1 MKQKTSFYFVLYL
14 VALVSLLDVITE
26 RDDAQREIAEILV
39 KKISEAPE
47 LQVPDTLIWFT
58 KDSSRA
64 IIRARG
70 LDTEAEKRSIKYEL
84 KSLDGDWPSGLAPD
98 IAKDEE
104 GNGILTGR
112 MTEKGIYRLQAI
124 AEVNRG
130 LPRDL
135 PESVRDLILRQ
146 LGDEIPLTSR
156 PVTFTLKVEGAG
168 APPPQLTLNV
178 EPPRDDKWIVGSP
191 YIKNVYVGG
200 PTPDI
205 VSFACSDPRFRVVKD
220 VGRIRVEWE
229 NPIVTNT
236 PLTVTITARAN
247 RGAEGQLDYA
257 TASFSV
263 SVAPPRW
270 DPEPAT
276 EAYWDVPFTFASGI
290 RGLDANKFTVEIL
303 ANGTIPVKTVSPVE
317 YPFVFKPERAWTS
330 LTFRAL
336 STVQTEMLRK
346 EIPVKKPVP
355 PQIKLAGTTWNGNEF
370 HFKFTS
376 TDVGNGDVTVESASV
391 IQPEGIV
398 SRLEPRRGKSFTLV
412 VQNLL
417 ANRPN
422 AIKIKISVR
431 GIGGTRTD
439 EITQSILY

>member
-14 VALVSLLDVITE
+14 VALVSLLDVIAE

-64 IIRARG
+64 VIRARG
-70 LDTEAEKRSIKYEL
+70 LETDAERRSIRYEL
-84 KSLDGDWPSGLAPD
+84 KALDGDLPEGLGPE
-98 IAKDEE
+98 ITKDEE
-104 GNGILTGR
+104 GNGILSGR
-112 MTEKGIYRLQAI
+112 ITEKGVYRLQAV

-135 PESVRDLILRQ
+135 PESVRDLIIRQ

-156 PVTFTLKVEGAG
+156 PVNFTLKVEGAG

-178 EPPRDDKWIVGSP
+178 EPPHDDRWIVGSP
-191 YIKNVYVGG
+191 YVKNIYVGG
-200 PTPDI
+200 PPPEI
-205 VSFACSDPRFRVVKD
+205 VSFSCSDPRFRIIKD
-220 VGRIRVEWE
+220 VGRIRVEW
-229 NPIVTNT
+229 PDPTVTSS
-236 PLTVTITARAN
+236 PVTVTIAARAN
-247 RGAEGQLDYA
+247 RGADEHLENARA
-257 TASFSV
+257 TFNV

-270 DPEPAT
+270 DPEPAA

-303 ANGTIPVKTVSPVE
+303 ANGSIPVKTVSPVE
-317 YPFVFKPERAWTS
+317 YPFTFKPERSWTS

-336 STVQTEMLRK
+336 STARTEMLRK

-355 PQIKLAGTTWNGNEF
+355 PQVKLAGTTWNGSEF

-391 IQPEGIV
+391 IQPEGII
-398 SRLEPRRGKSFTLV
+398 SRLDTRRGKAFTLI

-417 ANRPN
+417 ATRPS
-422 AIKIKISVR
+422 AIKIKISVK
-431 GIGGTRTD
+431 GIGGIRTD
-439 EITQSILY
+439 EVTQSILY